1 MQLISDGEPGIGES
15 ANHPYMQLPP
25 RHEASN
31 VYESVGVAQNVPCRY
46 ELRAAQ
52 LNPEDE
58 PGTTSEYPAEG
69 LEGGLVQPYTQLLPM
84 QDAVSS

>member
-1 MQLISDGEPGIGES
+1 MHTILVRDEPRV
-15 ANHPYMQLPP
+15 M
-25 RHEASN
+25 
-31 VYESVGVAQNVPCRY
+31 
-46 ELRAAQ
+46 Q

-69 LEGGLVQPYTQLLPM
+69 LEGGLVQPYTQLLPV